1 MINLLEEAY
10 LISSGKQRIV
20 SLRDLINLIR
30 HGLLY
35 LDFTSKIEVDIELSN
50 GCVVRNVMLPLDLS
64 DPRSRMDA
72 LRLIKAM
79 ERNLKSLS
87 QDELWIY
94 RMLKSRLRC
103 AVIYDADN
111 GEYISSK
118 IARDKDKKEKENEFI
133 EILL

>member
-1 MINLLEEAY
+1 MISLLEEAY
-10 LISSGKQRIV
+10 LISSGKRKIV
-20 SLRDLINLIR
+20 SLRDLINLIK

-35 LDFTSKIEVDIELSN
+35 LDFTNKIEVDIELSN

-94 RMLKSRLRC
+94 RMLKSRLRY
-103 AVIYDADN
+103 AVVYDADN
-111 GEYISSK
+111 DEYINSK
-118 IARDKDKKEKENEFI
+118 ITRDKDKKEKENEFI